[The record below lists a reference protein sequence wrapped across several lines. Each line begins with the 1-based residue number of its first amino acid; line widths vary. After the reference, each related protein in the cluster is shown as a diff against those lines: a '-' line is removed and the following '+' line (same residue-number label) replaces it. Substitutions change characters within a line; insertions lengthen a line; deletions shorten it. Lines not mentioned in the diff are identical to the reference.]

1 MQPRSAGFRTDI
13 PGRSARWVGPE
24 RAGDRALAPPGRA
37 CPSSALMLS
46 TSASTVSPAAI
57 FRAGVAPSPA
67 RPRRREVRSREPI
80 IGTRSGGR
88 RRAGVPVRSRRAL
101 PPRGKGT
108 PAGTE
113 RCATDPDLAGV
124 PGRAPYQRTV
134 IRRLTPCSGR
144 PSSVAASRRVAALRR
159 QTPPEAVVATA
170 LRQREAKLRRPRE
183 TTPEGGETI
192 ADPGLQAMT
201 RERIVRSRA
210 VADAGPRHGGAT
222 VERVP
227 ADSFTRASATDTPAP
242 AAPSWS
248 SPASV
253 RVRRSSTSSPTDH
266 EAPSTSAPGSRSALV
281 DTCIL
286 REGGLHHAEI
296 KTVMGAAVP
305 APDGRAGPN
314 RTYAVDLAR
323 EFEPTDRVRGP
334 RGAALS
340 DTYGQGR
347 NGRCG
352 RR

>member
-80 IGTRSGGR
+80 TGTRSGGR
-88 RRAGVPVRSRRAL
+88 RRAGGPVRSRRAL

-124 PGRAPYQRTV
+124 PGRASYQLLPTHRD
-134 IRRLTPCSGR
+134 G
-144 PSSVAASRRVAALRR
+144 SV
-159 QTPPEAVVATA
+159 
-170 LRQREAKLRRPRE
+170 
-183 TTPEGGETI
+183 
-192 ADPGLQAMT
+192 
-201 RERIVRSRA
+201 
-210 VADAGPRHGGAT
+210 
-222 VERVP
+222 
-227 ADSFTRASATDTPAP
+227 
-242 AAPSWS
+242 
-248 SPASV
+248 
-253 RVRRSSTSSPTDH
+253 
-266 EAPSTSAPGSRSALV
+266 SAPGSRSALV

-296 KTVMGAAVP
+296 KTAMGAAVP

-323 EFEPTDRVRGP
+323 EFEPTARVRGP
-334 RGAALS
+334 RGVALS

-347 NGRCG
+347 NRRCG